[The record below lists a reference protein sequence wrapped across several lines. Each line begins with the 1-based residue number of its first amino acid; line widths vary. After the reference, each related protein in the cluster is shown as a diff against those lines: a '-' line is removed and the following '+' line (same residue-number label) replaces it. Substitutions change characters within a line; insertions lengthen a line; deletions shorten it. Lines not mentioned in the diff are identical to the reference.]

1 MLWCWFDWY
10 YTIQQLVRCYDADLI
25 DITLYNG
32 SPLSLYSPRR
42 HDVISASAFNSSPS
56 FFGRLALV
64 RNSPMRLSSAFLW
77 HKHRPTTPALYH
89 RREKGKILRTKSRDA
104 WHLSSLCLLRIL
116 DLLDVLWK
124 GAIGV
129 KWDALSMLDIW
140 SLAFRLYFHLPRWT
154 LDPFLSM
161 PYPCPIPTSL
171 SHPPSGQELEI
182 IELTL
187 YTAHNHL
194 YASTLDNPDNWGI
207 QVDQNTPEKIVR
219 IDTLDSPGIGWTD
232 KWVWPWNG
240 RRGWSYL

>member
-10 YTIQQLVRCYDADLI
+10 YTIQRIPSFALFSTPSRYDLSFSFQLLPIILWSA
-25 DITLYNG
+25 G
-32 SPLSLYSPRR
+32 LSEEFSHTPIISFPMTQTPPHNTCFVSSPRE
-42 HDVISASAFNSSPS
+42 
-56 FFGRLALV
+56 G
-64 RNSPMRLSSAFLW
+64 M
-77 HKHRPTTPALYH
+77 
-89 RREKGKILRTKSRDA
+89 ILRTKSRDA